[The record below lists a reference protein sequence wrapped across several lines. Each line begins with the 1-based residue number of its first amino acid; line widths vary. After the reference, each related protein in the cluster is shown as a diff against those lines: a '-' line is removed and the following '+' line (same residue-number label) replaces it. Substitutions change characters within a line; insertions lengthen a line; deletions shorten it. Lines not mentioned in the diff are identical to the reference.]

1 MILRNLGEFNL
12 INRISKSVKLSSNV
26 IKGIGDDAAVIK
38 HTKNSYLLFS
48 CDMLLEDRHFKRQSG
63 GYLIGKKALSI
74 NVSDIAAMG
83 GMPEYCV
90 VSLGVPGSLRAK
102 YVDDIYKGIKAAAR
116 KFKIDLVGG
125 DTIRSKKIIIDIAVL
140 GKVERENLVL
150 RSDAMAGDW
159 IFVTGSL
166 GGSLKGKGKHL
177 NFTPR
182 LKEARF
188 LVNNFKVNAMIDVSD
203 GLLADLGHILEE
215 SKKGADVYERCVPV
229 SKDAKDFDSAVR
241 DGEDFELVFTV
252 PKRQGNRLI
261 KKWPFKTRLSRIG
274 EICRDK
280 GLYVVRENGKREKVK
295 AAGYRHF

>member
-12 INRISKSVKLSSNV
+12 ISRISKGMKLSGKV

-48 CDMLLEDRHFKRQSG
+48 CDMLLEDRHFKRSSG
-63 GYLIGKKALSI
+63 GYLIGKKALSV

-83 GMPEYCV
+83 GVPEYCV

-102 YVDDIYKGIKAAAR
+102 YVDDIYKGIKAVAR

-125 DTIRSKKIIIDIAVL
+125 DTISSKKIIIDIAVL
-140 GKVERENLVL
+140 GKVEKKNLAL
-150 RSDAMAGDW
+150 RSDARSGDW
-159 IFVTGSL
+159 IFITGSL
-166 GGSLKGKGKHL
+166 GGSLKGRHL
-177 NFTPR
+177 DFTPR

-215 SKKGADVYERCVPV
+215 SKKGADIYERCVPV
-229 SKDAKDFDSAVR
+229 SRDAKDFDSAVR

-252 PKRQGNRLI
+252 SKREGGRLI
-261 KKWPFKTRLSRIG
+261 KKWPFETRLSRIG

-280 GLYVVRENGKREKVK
+280 GLYIIRENEKKEKIRPV
-295 AAGYRHF
+295 GYRHF

>member
-1 MILRNLGEFNL
+1 MILRALGEFNL

-38 HTKNSYLLFS
+38 HTKNSCLLFS
-48 CDMLLEDRHFKRQSG
+48 CDMLLEGRHFKRKSG
-63 GYLIGKKALSI
+63 GYLIGKKALSV

-83 GMPEYCV
+83 GLPEYCV
-90 VSLGVPGSLRAK
+90 VSLGVPGSLQAK

-140 GKVERENLVL
+140 GKVERENLAL
-150 RSDAMAGDW
+150 RSGAKKGDW

-166 GGSLKGKGKHL
+166 GGSLKARHL

-274 EICRDK
+274 KICRDK
-280 GLYVVRENGKREKVK
+280 GLYIIRENEKKEKIRPV
-295 AAGYRHF
+295 GYRHF